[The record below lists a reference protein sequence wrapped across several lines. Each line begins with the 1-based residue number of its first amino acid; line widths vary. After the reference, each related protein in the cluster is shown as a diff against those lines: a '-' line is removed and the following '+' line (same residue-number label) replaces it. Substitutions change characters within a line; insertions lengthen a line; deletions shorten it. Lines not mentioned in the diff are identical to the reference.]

1 MNSPGPLLPR
11 KPPAGLLARRGFILF
26 FVCVFALMMMI
37 LIASLSSHKSGE
49 VLQISRTI
57 EQERLVLLAE
67 AALNEMLAAVKA
79 GVNDRTSAIG
89 GAIANF
95 WRSSSSTGNRVVFQA
110 EVPASQLALS
120 NSLTL
125 DQLGGRAQIAG
136 QVKIVVIDRVNGPR
150 PSYTGY
156 VELVAKATSRDLPEI
171 RIKERRELKI
181 ANLSYPFLDKYAL
194 FVKSFC
200 RLINNPEKQIVIRG
214 IPPNDP
220 GVYSFVYLG
229 NRSYPKCVE
238 FPQGEKSSKPPP
250 VLLDLCFK
258 DDNKLLGPFYKP
270 APFVMANSENVQ
282 NCTGNLFFTI
292 PPFPFSTIARSYSAN
307 ADYHNTPEMVNFY
320 AALVDIGRRHMDD
333 EGSIG
338 YLIVKDFQRAGG
350 NPANSE
356 VFKSLVTALEDKWK
370 YQYGYTDYS
379 SIVGAGDKTFVN
391 RQPFSGILDY
401 FNFYSQFNPQRV
413 VGGKMPLLYGEGR
426 NTPVFVEGP
435 VYLRFFKIGLLD
447 EVKISFEL
455 YGGNKMDL
463 NFPTLPLRY
472 ENIPRT
478 FSGKP
483 CTPQIDERTKV
494 LMSEAIDLLSI
505 NHLYFGTGKNVVKS
519 PSTGSG
525 NVEGYDV
532 FPDFDASL
540 RTVAHVYKTGAEF
553 LADRVKGIGGQKVLD
568 LDGVSLILNCAQAP
582 LDLTGV
588 EKFRGKGRIVVREGN
603 CHLSNLA
610 PVTAR
615 ADSLSLY
622 LMFGNFM
629 VKGGGDTVTIHA
641 SLAATTSFR
650 DNSSPPAGAESGL
663 HCGGKSVIIHGQLIV
678 DNLFELQSLPK
689 GGRLIIAHDP
699 DLYFPE
705 YPVRVSVG
713 ETKALLAV
721 DYHAE

>member
-1 MNSPGPLLPR
+1 MNSPGPLPPR
-11 KPPAGLLARRGFILF
+11 KPLAGLLARRGFVLF

-79 GVNDRTSAIG
+79 GANDRNTAIG

-95 WRSSSSTGNRVVFQA
+95 WRSASSSGNQVVFQA

-120 NSLTL
+120 NSMAL
-125 DQLGGRAQIAG
+125 DQLGGRAQITG

-150 PSYTGY
+150 PSYTGF

-171 RIKERRELKI
+171 RLKERRELKI

-229 NRSYPKCVE
+229 TRSYPKCVE

-258 DDNKLLGPFYKP
+258 DDHHLLGPFYKP
-270 APFVMANSENVQ
+270 NPFVMANNENVQ
-282 NCTGNLFFTI
+282 QSTGNLFFTI
-292 PPFPFSTIARSYSAN
+292 PPFPFNTIARSYSPS
-307 ADYHNTPEMVNFY
+307 ADYHNTPELVNFY
-320 AALVDIGRRHMDD
+320 AVIVDIARRAED
-333 EGSIG
+333 EGAMNKV
-338 YLIVKDFQRAGG
+338 IVEDFRKSGG
-350 NPANSE
+350 NPANSM
-356 VFKSLVTALEDKWK
+356 VFASLVNELEKHWK

-379 SIVGAGDKTFVN
+379 CIVGAGDKTFVN
-391 RQPFSGILDY
+391 RQPFSGLLDY
-401 FNFYSQFNPQRV
+401 FNFFHQFNPQRV
-413 VGGKMPLLYGEGR
+413 LGGRMPLLYGEGR

-435 VYLRFFKIGLLD
+435 VYLRFFKVALLD
-447 EVKISFEL
+447 EVKIPFSL
-455 YGGNKMDL
+455 YGGKSVDL
-463 NFPTLPLRY
+463 SFPTLPLRY

-505 NHLYFGTGKNVVKS
+505 NHLFFGTGKNVVKS

-540 RTVAHVYKTGAEF
+540 RTVAHIYKTGAEF
-553 LADRVKGIGGQKVLD
+553 LADRVKTIGGQKVLD
-568 LDGVSLILNCAQAP
+568 LDGVSLVLSCAQVP

-603 CHLSNLA
+603 CHLGNLS

-615 ADSLSLY
+615 ADSLSMY

-629 VKGGGDTVTIHA
+629 VKGSGDTVTIHA

-650 DNSSPPAGAESGL
+650 DNSAPPAGAESGL
-663 HCGGKSVIIHGQLIV
+663 HFGGKSVTIHGQLIV
-678 DNLFELQSLPK
+678 DNLFELQSLPN
-689 GGRLIIAHDP
+689 GGRLTIVHDP
-699 DLYFPE
+699 DLYFPD